1 MQGKGIVKFFLV
13 VMGLLAI
20 AQFMYL
26 LPTNRI
32 ERQAD
37 EYAQRISS
45 TMEEDVQQ
53 RAAYKS
59 ARSEFLDSV
68 SNTTVFSIPL
78 LRDYTYQDLKAAQLA
93 YGLDL
98 SGGMSVVLRVN
109 LRQYILAL
117 SDGSEDQNF
126 KDALELASQ
135 RLANAQDDYISLF
148 ATAWS
153 EVRGNKTL
161 ANDIFSD
168 NASLRD
174 DIGLNDTD
182 EQVVTFLRERAD
194 ATVNETFEM
203 LRRRIDQLG
212 VVQPNVNLD
221 ADRDLILVEL
231 PGIDNPARARTFLQA
246 AAVLEFYDVYRM
258 VEDGVNF
265 YERLQQADQYLLAE
279 QRRERGDTTELETEV
294 EYRYDTIFVEGEDG
308 LPTDEVAS
316 IDTTEIEAPAEIG
329 PLASKIRIDG
339 NTNFATI
346 GYVKKSDRDEVLD
359 MLEREDVARFF
370 PRTASFHFGREPIE
384 LGPDS
389 DLDPNTYSLYVIKQ
403 SPNGRVRIS
412 GEMITDARSEADQAG
427 EMGVGITMDQ
437 EGTREWARWSSS
449 AASDN
454 NRQIAI
460 LLDSQVVSAPTVR
473 VPIRDGRTRID
484 GGFTVQKADDLASIL
499 RVGSLP
505 ARLEII
511 QEQVVGPS
519 LGAENIRTSLV
530 AMGVGVALL
539 LLFMVFYYG
548 GAGIVSIIALLLNL
562 IFIFAAMASLST
574 VLTLP
579 GFAGVIL
586 TIGMAVDANVIIFE
600 RVREELRA
608 GKKIGQAVADGFANS
623 YSAII
628 DANVTTLLVA
638 GVLAYFGLG
647 PIKGFAVVLII
658 GVLCSLFTAVL
669 VGRMII
675 EWWLGRKKEV
685 SFWTGSTKN
694 AFASVNIDWMGK
706 RKIAYGIS
714 FVLVAISLISIGM
727 RGFDLSVDFKGGYNY
742 TVEFDQDVTADQLR
756 TALAE
761 PFGGEPTVK
770 SVDADNTFSIVTD
783 YLVEVTEKVDGE
795 EPQVVVQKALHEG
808 VMAALGRNDLS
819 YENFS
824 NSELLGTTHVLSAN
838 KVGPTIADDI
848 RSSSWK
854 AGLLA
859 LMLIFLY
866 LLIRFDKWQYSAG
879 AVAALFHDSIIVLG
893 MFSLFHGILPFNM
906 ELDQP
911 FIAAILTVIGYSIN
925 DTVVVFDRIREYINN
940 YTSGNKTEVINAA
953 INSTVSRTIITSLTT
968 LFVVSTLFFFGGA
981 SIRGFAFALL
991 IGILVGT
998 YSSIFVAT
1006 PIVHDLTDEM
1016 KAKEVSTST
1025 TTDKKS
1031 RKTAKA

>member
-359 MLEREDVARFF
+359 MLQREDVARFF

-454 NRQIAI
+454 NR
-460 LLDSQVVSAPTVR
+460 
-473 VPIRDGRTRID
+473 
-484 GGFTVQKADDLASIL
+484 
-499 RVGSLP
+499 
-505 ARLEII
+505 
-511 QEQVVGPS
+511 
-519 LGAENIRTSLV
+519 
-530 AMGVGVALL
+530 
-539 LLFMVFYYG
+539 
-548 GAGIVSIIALLLNL
+548 
-562 IFIFAAMASLST
+562 
-574 VLTLP
+574 
-579 GFAGVIL
+579 
-586 TIGMAVDANVIIFE
+586 
-600 RVREELRA
+600 
-608 GKKIGQAVADGFANS
+608 
-623 YSAII
+623 
-628 DANVTTLLVA
+628 
-638 GVLAYFGLG
+638 
-647 PIKGFAVVLII
+647 
-658 GVLCSLFTAVL
+658 
-669 VGRMII
+669 
-675 EWWLGRKKEV
+675 
-685 SFWTGSTKN
+685 
-694 AFASVNIDWMGK
+694 
-706 RKIAYGIS
+706 
-714 FVLVAISLISIGM
+714 
-727 RGFDLSVDFKGGYNY
+727 
-742 TVEFDQDVTADQLR
+742 
-756 TALAE
+756 
-761 PFGGEPTVK
+761 
-770 SVDADNTFSIVTD
+770 
-783 YLVEVTEKVDGE
+783 
-795 EPQVVVQKALHEG
+795 
-808 VMAALGRNDLS
+808 
-819 YENFS
+819 
-824 NSELLGTTHVLSAN
+824 
-838 KVGPTIADDI
+838 
-848 RSSSWK
+848 
-854 AGLLA
+854 
-859 LMLIFLY
+859 
-866 LLIRFDKWQYSAG
+866 
-879 AVAALFHDSIIVLG
+879 
-893 MFSLFHGILPFNM
+893 
-906 ELDQP
+906 
-911 FIAAILTVIGYSIN
+911 
-925 DTVVVFDRIREYINN
+925 
-940 YTSGNKTEVINAA
+940 
-953 INSTVSRTIITSLTT
+953 
-968 LFVVSTLFFFGGA
+968 
-981 SIRGFAFALL
+981 
-991 IGILVGT
+991 
-998 YSSIFVAT
+998 
-1006 PIVHDLTDEM
+1006 
-1016 KAKEVSTST
+1016 
-1025 TTDKKS
+1025 
-1031 RKTAKA
+1031 